1 MEEIFSKAMA
11 GDIEPSAARRKRA
24 LCNRVMRGD
33 VRLGAP
39 GPRALSL
46 EAMTARDDPEQPADR
61 FDDGPRRKRGG
72 RGAKPKGPKQATPEY
87 LEKAALHYLERYA
100 SSRANLR
107 RVLMGKVERSA
118 RFHGTDREAGAKAVE
133 QLLDRLARAGYLDDA
148 AYARSRAISLHRA
161 GHGAQAIRMK
171 LRQKGVDEDT
181 CWAAL
186 ESLEEEADAPELAA
200 ALRYARKRRLGP
212 YRAPDRRAANAERDM
227 AALARKGFSLDLA
240 RQVVLT
246 DDLETLEEQAGAQPG
261 PLG

>member
-1 MEEIFSKAMA
+1 MSDDTDPRD
-11 GDIEPSAARRKRA
+11 GDATGARKR
-24 LCNRVMRGD
+24 
-33 VRLGAP
+33 
-39 GPRALSL
+39 RAD
-46 EAMTARDDPEQPADR
+46 T
-61 FDDGPRRKRGG
+61 RR
-72 RGAKPKGPKQATPEY
+72 KPKGPKQATPDY

-148 AYARSRAISLHRA
+148 AYARGRAISLHRA

-186 ESLEEEADAPELAA
+186 ESLEEEAEAPELAA

-212 YRAPDRRAANAERDM
+212 YRAPDRREANAERDM

-246 DDLETLEEQAGAQPG
+246 DDLETLEQEAGAQPG

>member
-1 MEEIFSKAMA
+1 MTDPHTGDGA
-11 GDIEPSAARRKRA
+11 GPGGGSR
-24 LCNRVMRGD
+24 
-33 VRLGAP
+33 
-39 GPRALSL
+39 GPRS
-46 EAMTARDDPEQPADR
+46 DD
-61 FDDGPRRKRGG
+61 RR
-72 RGAKPKGPKQATPEY
+72 KPKGPKKATPDY

-118 RFHGTDREAGAKAVE
+118 RFHGTDREDGARAVE

-148 AYARSRAISLHRA
+148 AYARGRAVSLHRA

-181 CWAAL
+181 AWAAL
-186 ESLEEEADAPELAA
+186 ESLEDEAEAPELAA

-212 YRAPDRRAANAERDM
+212 YRTPEQREANAERDM

-246 DDLETLEEQAGAQPG
+246 DDLETLEAQAGAQPG

>member
-1 MEEIFSKAMA
+1 MSQDRDPDGGGPAGARALRSGPARGGKDDKARTSKA
-11 GDIEPSAARRKRA
+11 
-24 LCNRVMRGD
+24 
-33 VRLGAP
+33 
-39 GPRALSL
+39 
-46 EAMTARDDPEQPADR
+46 
-61 FDDGPRRKRGG
+61 
-72 RGAKPKGPKQATPEY
+72 PKKATPDY

-118 RFHGTDREAGAKAVE
+118 RFHGTDREDGAQTVE
-133 QLLDRLARAGYLDDA
+133 KLLDRLARAGYLDDA
-148 AYARSRAISLHRA
+148 AYARGRAISLHRA

-186 ESLEEEADAPELAA
+186 ESLEEEAEAPELAA

-227 AALARKGFSLDLA
+227 AALARKGFSLELA
-240 RQVVLT
+240 RQVVLS

>member
-1 MEEIFSKAMA
+1 MN
-11 GDIEPSAARRKRA
+11 EPSKRDTPGDRNANKRR
-24 LCNRVMRGD
+24 
-33 VRLGAP
+33 
-39 GPRALSL
+39 
-46 EAMTARDDPEQPADR
+46 
-61 FDDGPRRKRGG
+61 
-72 RGAKPKGPKQATPEY
+72 KPKGPKKATPDY

-118 RFHGTDREAGAKAVE
+118 RFHGTDREEGTKAVE
-133 QLLDRLARAGYLDDA
+133 HLLDRLSRAGYLDDT
-148 AYARSRAISLHRA
+148 AYARGRAISLHRA

-181 CWAAL
+181 AWAAL
-186 ESLEEEADAPELAA
+186 ESLEEEAEAPELAA

-212 YRAPDRRAANAERDM
+212 YRAAEQRAANAERDM

-246 DDLETLEEQAGAQPG
+246 DDLETLEQEAGAQPG

>member
-1 MEEIFSKAMA
+1 MVC
-11 GDIEPSAARRKRA
+11 DIERRGHACKRA
-24 LCNRVMRGD
+24 LCNRAMRGE
-33 VRLGAP
+33 VGACL
-39 GPRALSL
+39 ALWSRTRYAC
-46 EAMTARDDPEQPADR
+46 AMTEPSDRDTPDGRKADK
-61 FDDGPRRKRGG
+61 RR
-72 RGAKPKGPKQATPEY
+72 KPKGPKEATADY

-118 RFHGTDREAGAKAVE
+118 RAHGTDRDEGARAVE
-133 QLLDRLARAGYLDDA
+133 QLLDRLARAGYLDDT
-148 AYARSRAISLHRA
+148 AYARGRAISLHRA

-181 CWAAL
+181 AWAAL
-186 ESLEEEADAPELAA
+186 ESLEEEAEAPELAA

-212 YRAPDRRAANAERDM
+212 YRRAPDQRQANAERDM

-246 DDLETLEEQAGAQPG
+246 DDLETLEQEAGAQPG